1 MEEDLETLESILPI
15 FKSLK
20 KTFLEINDVNFY
32 LCKNYNSWEHFVFK
46 FYKISKSEE
55 YKYLFSKVLGNS
67 NFCINFNK
75 FMVMDISDIKLKIKE
90 IKVFYRNKYILF
102 LLQMRERL

>member
-32 LCKNYNSWEHFVFK
+32 LKGLYSRFHT
-46 FYKISKSEE
+46 ID
-55 YKYLFSKVLGNS
+55 L
-67 NFCINFNK
+67 
-75 FMVMDISDIKLKIKE
+75 
-90 IKVFYRNKYILF
+90 
-102 LLQMRERL
+102 